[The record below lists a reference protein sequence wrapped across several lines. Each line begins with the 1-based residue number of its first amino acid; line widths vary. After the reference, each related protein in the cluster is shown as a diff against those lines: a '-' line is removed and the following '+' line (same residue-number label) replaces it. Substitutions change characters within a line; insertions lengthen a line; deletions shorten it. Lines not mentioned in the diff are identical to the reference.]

1 MRRRLATLAATTLM
15 LALLVPVAAVSADSH
30 GAIHVRPGQSIQAAI
45 DSAPAGATIHLARG
59 TYRENIEVAA
69 SNIRLVGD
77 HAVLVPAAD
86 PTFNLCLTPGFFD
99 GVAGVCIHGV
109 PVIADGQMVGVTPI
123 SNVSFEGIT
132 VRNFSGPGIVA
143 IGVDGL
149 RLIDVVTA
157 HSGEMGMFINMVTSF
172 SLRDSRSYDN
182 HGDGVF
188 MENLREGSKDTNTV
202 VTGNKSWDNL
212 GSGIIFI
219 NSLGGRIAN
228 NDLHGNCAGIQV
240 WAFAGG
246 YGSVSGDVSIKH
258 NRVTANNRWC
268 PADNAGAPDYGGI
281 GIGLIGAQNTKVAH
295 NDVRN
300 NRAQVG
306 SVIHGGGIVI
316 LTAAATDVSPGS
328 PLPTGNSV
336 RSNRLSGNSPF
347 DIYGDGT
354 GSHNT
359 VRGNSCHTTN
369 LRGC

>member
-45 DSAPAGATIHLARG
+45 DGAPAGGVIKVERG
-59 TYRENIEVAA
+59 TYTGDLEIVRSVH
-69 SNIRLVGD
+69 LVGD
-77 HAVLVPAAD
+77 HAVIVPAAV
-86 PTFNLCLTPGFFD
+86 PTTNLCQTPGFFG
-99 GVAGVCIHGV
+99 GVVGVCVHGV
-109 PVIADGQMVGVTPI
+109 PNADFTAITPI
-123 SNVSFEGIT
+123 TDVSFEGFT
-132 VRNFSGPGIVA
+132 VRDFSGPGIVA
-143 IGVDGL
+143 LGVDGL
-149 RLIDVVTA
+149 RLADVVTA
-157 HSGEMGMFINMVTSF
+157 HNGEMGMFINQVSNF

-188 MENLREGSKDTNTV
+188 MENLLDGSKDTNTV

-268 PADNAGAPDYGGI
+268 PADNSGAPDYGGI
-281 GIGLIGAQNTKVAH
+281 GIGLIGAQNTTVAH

-300 NRAQVG
+300 NRAQAG
-306 SVIHGGGIVI
+306 SAIHGGGIVI
-316 LTAAATDVSPGS
+316 LSAAATDVSPGS

-336 RSNRLSGNSPF
+336 RSNRLSGNSPY

-354 GSHNT
+354 GGSNT
-359 VRGNSCHTTN
+359 VSHNSCHTTN
-369 LRGC
+369 LGGC